1 MCSFT
6 FCTRSSKKYTMRSKC
21 SGSHCLLS
29 IVRMKGGT
37 TSDRYEKVLR
47 VSPSGWY
54 HVLLI

>member
-1 MCSFT
+1 
-6 FCTRSSKKYTMRSKC
+6 MRSKC